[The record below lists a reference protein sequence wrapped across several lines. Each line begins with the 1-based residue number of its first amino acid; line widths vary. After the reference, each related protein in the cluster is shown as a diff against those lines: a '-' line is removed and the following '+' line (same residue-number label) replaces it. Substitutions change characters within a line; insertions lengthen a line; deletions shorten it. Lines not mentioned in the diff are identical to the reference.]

1 MAATTRKYNPNFLS
15 CDDHVAT
22 FCVRRV
28 EYESLIEALGE
39 CSGSANTHQIVIGPR
54 GSGKTSLLLRVEAEM
69 LRNADLSTRF
79 FPIVFAEESYEVSTT
94 GEFWLEC
101 LSRLASQ
108 RPRRDDFDLQ
118 RTVEGLHTIREDR
131 TLEDR
136 CLTVLLDFADQEEK
150 RLVLIVENLNMLFRD
165 MIDEDAGWRL
175 RKVLQTEPRI
185 ILLAS
190 ATSRFD
196 QIDNPGEALYELF
209 RVIRLRPLDTEDCM
223 TLWRAVSGQA
233 QAPQKIQALR
243 VLTGGSPRLLTIVAR
258 FGAHLSFLDL
268 MADLLNLVDD
278 HTEYFK
284 SHLDALPAQ
293 ERKVYLAL
301 AVLWKPATA
310 REIANR
316 ARLETSKC
324 SAQLARLVER
334 GAVEVSGGSA
344 RRKLY
349 YLTER
354 LYNIYYLMRKARGPA
369 PLIDALIRFME
380 AYYSAD
386 DLREFGARMARD
398 APKFHGGELALGQ
411 LAFERLMSLSS
422 LEPHREDLLSLASL
436 TPLCASSGTNLLNSA
451 QALAES
457 GRLQD
462 AVAAWDKVVQE
473 FGENHVPESQKLV
486 ASALLGMSGALIR
499 LNRHR
504 EAVKACDEVLERFDS
519 GGSPAFHGELAAA
532 MVGRGNA
539 LYRMNKVGEAA
550 DTWGSAVERFG
561 KSDSPKIVEQ
571 VASALANV
579 GAAHFKS
586 GRLEAALTVFEEVIR
601 IYGTRDTPILR
612 EVKANSFVNRGKVL
626 AATNRMAEAL
636 SSWEKAIRGFEAGC
650 SPESAEPH
658 CYALMAKAAA
668 LHYMGRSEEAL
679 GLWDHVVERF
689 GSEGQP
695 GILVMVAKA
704 LTNKATL
711 LKQSRC
717 FEEAL
722 EACDDA
728 LHLFADGE
736 ETDGLQAVAQLLVDK
751 GVLLV
756 ALDRSEEGKAAWDE
770 VIRRFEASDVP
781 ALRDPAESA
790 LCMRAQ
796 QELTAGRAETSVTYL
811 DRALLQTRM
820 GLADRRLQGHLLRAQ
835 AHLATGNADAC
846 AEDVETALS
855 LVPVLNALPSGLVVD
870 LADLAAGIGME
881 KMCDLIRS
889 SPIDDLLL
897 PLRTAFERELG
908 LEPRVAREVEEVA
921 EDIRREL
928 LAGHDGQTGR

>member
-1 MAATTRKYNPNFLS
+1 MAAITRKYNPNFLS

-28 EYESLIEALGE
+28 ECESLIEALGE

-54 GSGKTSLLLRVEAEM
+54 GSGKTSLLLRVEAEV
-69 LRNADLSTRF
+69 LRDADLSTRF

-108 RPRRDDFDLQ
+108 APPRDDFDLQ
-118 RTVEGLHTIREDR
+118 RTFEGLHTIREDR

-136 CLTVLLDFADQEEK
+136 CLGVLLDFADQEEK

-243 VLTGGSPRLLTIVAR
+243 ILTGGSPRLLTIVAR

-278 HTEYFK
+278 QTEYFK

-310 REIANR
+310 REIADR
-316 ARLETSKC
+316 ARIETSKC

-354 LYNIYYLMRKARGPA
+354 LYNIYYLMRRARGQA
-369 PLIDALIRFME
+369 PFIDALIRFMD

-386 DLREFGARMARD
+386 DLRESGARMARD
-398 APKFHGGELALGQ
+398 APKFHGGELVLCR
-411 LAFERLMSLSS
+411 LAFDRLIRLSS
-422 LEPHREDLLSLASL
+422 LEPHRDDPISIASPTLLY
-436 TPLCASSGTNLLNSA
+436 ASSGTDLLKSA

-462 AVAAWDKVVQE
+462 AVAAWDKAVQE
-473 FGENHVPESQKLV
+473 FGKNHAPESQKLV
-486 ASALLGMSGALIR
+486 ASALIGKSGALIG

-504 EAVKACDEVLERFDS
+504 EALKACDEVLERFDR
-519 GGSPAFHGELAAA
+519 GGAPALHGELAAA
-532 MVGRGNA
+532 MVGRGHAFHRLNQ
-539 LYRMNKVGEAA
+539 VGEAA
-550 DTWGSAVERFG
+550 DAWGAAVERFG
-561 KSDSPKIVEQ
+561 TSDSPRTVEQ
-571 VASALANV
+571 VASALANL
-579 GAAHFKS
+579 GAAHVKS
-586 GRLEAALTVFEEVIR
+586 GRLEDALTVFEEVIR
-601 IYGTRDTPILR
+601 NYGTRDTPFLR
-612 EVKANSFVNRGKVL
+612 EVTAKSFVNRGKVL
-626 AATNRMAEAL
+626 AATNRKAEAL
-636 SSWEKAIRGFEAGC
+636 SSWEEAIRGFEAGC

-668 LHYMGRSEEAL
+668 LHHKGRSDEAL
-679 GLWDHVVERF
+679 GLWGHVAERF
-689 GSEGQP
+689 GSNGQP
-695 GILVMVAKA
+695 GVLVMVAKA

-711 LKQSRC
+711 REQSRC

-722 EACDDA
+722 GACDDA
-728 LHLFADGE
+728 LQLLADCDE
-736 ETDGLQAVAQLLVDK
+736 IDGLQAVAQLLVDR
-751 GVLLV
+751 GFLLV

-770 VIRRFEASDVP
+770 VICRFEASDVP

-796 QELTAGRAETSVTYL
+796 QELIAGRAETSVTYL
-811 DRALLQTRM
+811 DRALLPTRL
-820 GLADRRLQGHLLRAQ
+820 GLAERRLEGHLLRAR
-835 AHLATGNADAC
+835 AHLTNGNADAC
-846 AEDVETALS
+846 AEDTETALS
-855 LVPVLNALPSGLVVD
+855 IVPELNALPSGLLFD

-881 KMCDLIRS
+881 TMCDLIRS

-897 PLRTAFERELG
+897 PLRTAFEKELG
-908 LEPRVAREVEEVA
+908 LSPRVAREVEEVA
-921 EDIRREL
+921 EDVRRNL
-928 LAGHDGQTGR
+928 LARPVGKTG